1 MGVVFFPSLPF
12 MGVMLFPSF
21 RLGNASREWGLVR
34 PSPPTPHSLFF
45 FFFVFPFFFFFFQ
58 RTRHFISL
66 CIRHFLFQ
74 GISHFTSLLCPH
86 LLLLLAF
93 SSLCLSPL
101 SPFLFFFFFFKSTA
115 FSSRAPAIFSS
126 RAPVIFSYRA
136 PVIFSSRAPAVFF
149 FLRGSPVLSLLKELL
164 VMYV

>member
-34 PSPPTPHSLFF
+34 PSPPTPHSLSFF
-45 FFFVFPFFFFFFQ
+45 SLSSPFSSFSSSAPAILFLYVSVTFSSRASAILPLFFVPIFSSFLP
-58 RTRHFISL
+58 SL
-66 CIRHFLFQ
+66 HYVF
-74 GISHFTSLLCPH
+74 LLC
-86 LLLLLAF
+86 L
-93 SSLCLSPL
+93 LSP
-101 SPFLFFFFFFKSTA
+101 FFFFFKSTA

-126 RAPVIFSYRA
+126 RA